1 MSHHPAVAR
10 IGFTGRNAAVA
21 ASFMRAMGL
30 QGVPEAKAVKVLEA
44 YARAFGPNARVGIED
59 VSPWL
64 EYAASRNAWGSDI
77 VDAAASWFTTVHE
90 AGGDPEVIRSFD
102 YQPPVHDDRREARI
116 AEIRQLNRSNPDA
129 YDSNPALQ
137 AEYLALLE
145 QSNSSPVPSPA
156 GGDGAADAPVSQDVE
171 TVSAA
176 PQLQIEDQT

>member
-1 MSHHPAVAR
+1 VNS
-10 IGFTGRNAAVA
+10 
-21 ASFMRAMGL
+21 
-30 QGVPEAKAVKVLEA
+30 
-44 YARAFGPNARVGIED
+44 
-59 VSPWL
+59 
-64 EYAASRNAWGSDI
+64 
-77 VDAAASWFTTVHE
+77 

-116 AEIRQLNRSNPDA
+116 AEIRQLNRTNPNA

>member
-1 MSHHPAVAR
+1 MSRHPAVAR

-21 ASFMRAMGL
+21 DSFLRAMGL
-30 QGVPEAKAVKVLEA
+30 QGVPEAKALKVLEA
-44 YARAFGPNARVGIED
+44 YARNFGPNTRVGIED

-77 VDAAASWFTTVHE
+77 VDAAASWFTTVNN

-116 AEIRQLNRSNPDA
+116 AEIRQLNRTNPDA
-129 YDSNPALQ
+129 YDQNPALQ

-145 QSNSSPVPSPA
+145 QNPSPVPSPA
-156 GGDGAADAPVSQDVE
+156 GGAGGGAAPEQSE
-171 TVSAA
+171 TAA
-176 PQLQIEDQT
+176 SPSQLQIEDQT